1 MASKSLADLQ
11 EEVKKFVEQ
20 FNFGWSHYVQ
30 YIHLVEEVAELGEAL
45 TVHQGDRAA
54 GTGENALADHT
65 DVKEEVGDVLFNII
79 QIANQLQLNLD
90 DVMESTF
97 AHYEKK
103 LANFR
108 TLER

>member
-1 MASKSLADLQ
+1 MTSKSLADLQ
-11 EEVKKFVEQ
+11 EDVKKCVER

-54 GTGENALADHT
+54 GSGENALADHT

-79 QIANQLQLNLD
+79 QIANQLHLNLD
-90 DVMESTF
+90 EVMEGTF

-103 LANFR
+103 LAN
-108 TLER
+108 LKKLKG